1 MGVNLEG
8 LINTEVAVL
17 EITTPE
23 ETPIDYGFT
32 FSTDAVTATG
42 ATVTVTPNDVRAFYY
57 WDVMTDAEYTELNGD
72 EEKIAAY
79 FLEKMDAK
87 RIEQYGDYAMFFPL
101 PSYIVSQCSEGF
113 DGPDSYTFGTL
124 SPATTYHPY
133 AFWVDQETGEPS
145 SETSFGETF
154 TTKEL
159 TFSNAAAEPTL
170 WLTDGDDWADLSP
183 MGYMFLRGLAVPG
196 ARLEPN
202 ADAAHWYSNI
212 YKAADIA
219 STDDLLLGSSLIN
232 SSYNMDKSSYNLSYG
247 VAWDDT
253 EYVIVSIA
261 VDAEGN
267 RGELRKVPFKVDKSL
282 VEELTELP

>member
-1 MGVNLEG
+1 MAVKYSSAYGEKTVQSKELTPETTYYALAVGVNLEG

-23 ETPIDYGFT
+23 ETPIDYSFT

-124 SPATTYHPY
+124 SPATTYHP
-133 AFWVDQETGEPS
+133 TPS
-145 SETSFGETF
+145 G
-154 TTKEL
+154 L
-159 TFSNAAAEPTL
+159 TRRPE
-170 WLTDGDDWADLSP
+170 SP
-183 MGYMFLRGLAVPG
+183 PRRPPS
-196 ARLEPN
+196 ARP
-202 ADAAHWYSNI
+202 SPPR
-212 YKAADIA
+212 
-219 STDDLLLGSSLIN
+219 S
-232 SSYNMDKSSYNLSYG
+232 
-247 VAWDDT
+247 
-253 EYVIVSIA
+253 
-261 VDAEGN
+261 
-267 RGELRKVPFKVDKSL
+267 
-282 VEELTELP
+282 

>member
-1 MGVNLEG
+1 
-8 LINTEVAVL
+8 
-17 EITTPE
+17 
-23 ETPIDYGFT
+23 
-32 FSTDAVTATG
+32 
-42 ATVTVTPNDVRAFYY
+42 
-57 WDVMTDAEYTELNGD
+57 
-72 EEKIAAY
+72 
-79 FLEKMDAK
+79 
-87 RIEQYGDYAMFFPL
+87 
-101 PSYIVSQCSEGF
+101 
-113 DGPDSYTFGTL
+113 
-124 SPATTYHPY
+124 
-133 AFWVDQETGEPS
+133 
-145 SETSFGETF
+145 
-154 TTKEL
+154 
-159 TFSNAAAEPTL
+159 
-170 WLTDGDDWADLSP
+170 

-232 SSYNMDKSSYNLSYG
+232 SSYNMDKSSYNLSYV